1 MEDTESL
8 QAAHEAWVE
17 SLPSPPEKPQTQAEQ
32 DRAAML
38 DRRDEY
44 FEGLKSTFLE

>member
-17 SLPSPPEKPQTQAEQ
+17 SLPTPPEKPQTQAEQ

-38 DRRDEY
+38 SRRDKF
-44 FEGLKSTFLE
+44 FESLKSTFFN